1 MVVPDDTAVSKP
13 VAGLIVA
20 TVGLELVHVPP
31 EVISASVAVVPIHW
45 SVVPMMAATDG
56 EVFTVT
62 VVAVVAVQ
70 PPVPVTV

>member
-1 MVVPDDTAVSKP
+1 MAT
-13 VAGLIVA
+13 AGL
-20 TVGLELVHVPP
+20 LLLQVPP

-45 SVVPMMAATDG
+45 SVVPIMAATDG